1 MRHGQRKENTNIEKV
16 IEYLMSNDDK
26 FFDVL
31 DFYQGELG
39 DGINGL
45 YKSDGDSLI
54 YLVDQIESVE
64 IVRTIMKEFA
74 QKNKSKYIA
83 YRDGNLYTFNSVLEY
98 VKAFNINASA
108 IVSFAFDDYN
118 NYCGFPENIYRMI
131 QLYNASFEDTGLRVL
146 CTEYETRIS
155 LGNMSVETI
164 DYVIET
170 LQRQKEDLLA
180 REEE

>member
-1 MRHGQRKENTNIEKV
+1 MAKLA
-16 IEYLMSNDDK
+16 LMQDNDDK

-39 DGINGL
+39 DGINCL
-45 YKSDGDSLI
+45 YKSDGSSLI
-54 YLVDQIESVE
+54 YLVDQIDSVE
-64 IVRTIMKEFA
+64 TVRTIMKEFA
-74 QKNKSKYIA
+74 QQDKSKYIA
-83 YRDGNLYTFNSVLEY
+83 YRDGHLYTFNSVLDY
-98 VKAFNINASA
+98 IKYFNIKASA
-108 IVSFAFDDYN
+108 VVSFAFNDRN
-118 NYCGFPENIYRMI
+118 NYCGFPEDIYRMI

-146 CTEYETRIS
+146 CTEYEARIS

-164 DYVIET
+164 DYVIEA

>member
-1 MRHGQRKENTNIEKV
+1 MKHGQRKQDICFTKV
-16 IEYLMSNDDK
+16 IEYLKDNDDK

-39 DGINGL
+39 DGINCL
-45 YKSDGDSLI
+45 YKSASDSLI
-54 YLVDQIESVE
+54 YLVDQIDSVE

-74 QKNKSKYIA
+74 QQDKSKYIA
-83 YRDGNLYTFNSVLEY
+83 YRDGHLYTFNSVLEY
-98 VKAFNINASA
+98 IETFNIDVFGV
-108 IVSFAFDDYN
+108 ISFAFNDFN
-118 NYCGFPENIYRMI
+118 NYCGFPEDIYRII

-164 DYVIET
+164 DYVIEA